1 MLSGRRVDGN
11 GRTILR
17 VPPILD
23 VDTWRKLQAELD
35 RKATKKGAVR
45 AGSAM
50 LVGVAVCQT
59 CGGPMYK
66 LRTQN
71 VRKDGTKQFNFYYRC
86 WGTETNPSTCKNM
99 FPLDELDAW
108 TEARMARIKFPRYEI
123 VVTPGHG
130 HEDKIYEVE
139 RDLRELD
146 LDAPDYDERH
156 AELRTERARLRAL
169 PSTADKVE
177 RRKTGDSIGQ
187 YWETLQTEADKR
199 AFLLKLDVKVYVRRG
214 ATRDEDHVFLELGD
228 GLAQGRE
235 LAPEMADTRRP
246 MIIVSATRD
255 AGRERGP
262 GPGVHIAD
270 QVPHGGRLAHVG
282 RTNGAFGLDRVV
294 RRRRE
299 RPVWRGYF
307 PAARAPDLVR
317 VHGARWGERPSRLTH
332 AGRGRAT

>member
-23 VDTWRKLQAELD
+23 VETWRKLQAELD

-45 AGSAM
+45 AGSPM
-50 LVGVAVCQT
+50 LGGVAVCHT
-59 CGGPMYK
+59 CDGPMYK

-99 FPLDELDAW
+99 YPLDELDAW
-108 TEARMARIKFPRYEI
+108 TEARMARVKFPRYEI

-130 HEDKIYEVE
+130 HEDEIYEVE

-156 AELRTERARLRAL
+156 AELRAERARLRAL

-177 RRKTGDSIGQ
+177 RRKIGDSIGQ
-187 YWETLQTEADKR
+187 HWETLQTEADKR

-214 ATRDEDHVFLELGD
+214 ATRDEDHEAD
-228 GLAQGRE
+228 RTEHQRRARIQLAMLPPDRYPRLVEAAEPMTACDDPDFHYRFGIDLFIRGVQ
-235 LAPEMADTRRP
+235 AMA
-246 MIIVSATRD
+246 
-255 AGRERGP
+255 E
-262 GPGVHIAD
+262 
-270 QVPHGGRLAHVG
+270 QQ
-282 RTNGAFGLDRVV
+282 
-294 RRRRE
+294 
-299 RPVWRGYF
+299 
-307 PAARAPDLVR
+307 
-317 VHGARWGERPSRLTH
+317 
-332 AGRGRAT
+332 